1 MKYAVPA
8 LAAALTLVLAPAG
21 AQAATVLD
29 SGSYSANEYV
39 YRWGSF
45 GLSPGKYRVEL
56 SFSTPPA
63 TFWGGWVE
71 KQTTTN
77 FFCQDPGTAVYNC
90 GGDDVPTYY
99 DFVPTTPTHYQ
110 ANITVNPF
118 KSVPT
123 PGSDPMVRYD
133 EFDSCCDYYNF
144 EFDAGEPGSY
154 VLSLASAPEPG
165 TWALMILG
173 MGAVG
178 AAMRG
183 RVRVR
188 TAMRPAL
195 A

>member
-1 MKYAVPA
+1 MKHALPA
-8 LAAALTLVLAPAG
+8 FAAILTLGLVPVG
-21 AQAATVLD
+21 AQATTVLD
-29 SGSYSANEYV
+29 SGSYAANEYV

-45 GLSPGKYRVEL
+45 GVGPGKYRVTL

-71 KQTTTN
+71 KQTVTN
-77 FFCQDPGTAVYNC
+77 FYCEDPGTPTYYC
-90 GGDDVPTYY
+90 GGDDVPTYN
-99 DFVPTTPTHYQ
+99 DFASVTPTRYI
-110 ANITVNPF
+110 ANVTVNPF
-118 KSVPT
+118 KSVPMS
-123 PGSDPMVRYD
+123 GSDPIVRYD

-144 EFDAGEPGSY
+144 EFDAGAPGNY
-154 VLSLASAPEPG
+154 VLSLASVPEPG

-178 AAMRG
+178 GAMRR

-188 TAMRPAL
+188 AGMRPAL